1 MMTNNYNISTV
12 SITNYLI
19 LITEE
24 ARKTGSRVLLHC
36 HAGISRSATIAIAY
50 VMRYKSLSL
59 LEAYKLVKLARPII
73 SPNLNF
79 MGQLLELEQSLR
91 KSGVLEPL
99 AATPTTS
106 LSLSPSQSS
115 YSSSSSSSCSSA
127 SSSGFSSS
135 QPIATSTNGP
145 DEIAD
150 DSDDPAGS
158 DYESGSCSN
167 SPTSRGAP
175 SSTSSSTS
183 QQHLVY
189 RPQQLRRRRCCCHRR
204 TTLLDSGSNGDCPS
218 EGVML
223 GTSSECSNLQDY
235 GIQANCSPPSLTA
248 PTVAR
253 YRRNPP
259 AKLRLNLQTNY
270 PAAFPQTMLPKSLS
284 CIAINTPPTPSPIIK
299 HQKEFSKESCDGQ
312 EADDVTANVEKEEIG
327 KEN

>member
-1 MMTNNYNISTV
+1 
-12 SITNYLI
+12 
-19 LITEE
+19 
-24 ARKTGSRVLLHC
+24 
-36 HAGISRSATIAIAY
+36 
-50 VMRYKSLSL
+50 MRYKSLSL
-59 LEAYKLVKLARPII
+59 LEAYKLVKVARPII

-99 AATPTTS
+99 AATTPTSS

-135 QPIATSTNGP
+135 QPITTTTNEP

-150 DSDDPAGS
+150 DSDDPVGS

-167 SPTSRGAP
+167 SPTLSAAP
-175 SSTSSSTS
+175 SSSSSSNTD

-204 TTLLDSGSNGDCPS
+204 THLDIGSNGDCLNEKS
-218 EGVML
+218 VL

-235 GIQANCSPPSLTA
+235 GIQTHCSSSSSSLTA

-270 PAAFPQTMLPKSLS
+270 PATFPQTMLPKSLS
-284 CIAINTPPTPSPIIK
+284 CIAINTPPTPSPIAK
-299 HQKEFSKESCDGQ
+299 NQRKFSKESCVEQ
-312 EADDVTANVEKEEIG
+312 EPNTLPAIPIADDTMVSIEKKPTTSSISTDEAA
-327 KEN
+327 ENKDTINN